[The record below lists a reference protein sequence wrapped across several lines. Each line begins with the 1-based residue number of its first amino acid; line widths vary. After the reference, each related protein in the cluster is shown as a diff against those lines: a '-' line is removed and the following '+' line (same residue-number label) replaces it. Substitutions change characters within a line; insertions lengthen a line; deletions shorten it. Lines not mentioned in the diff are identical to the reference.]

1 MMAKTTVATMATTD
15 QVARA
20 HQRQLEAGW
29 RRLGLRL
36 PPGPAQALQKLQERT
51 GATPVQII
59 NNHLLEAASKR

>member
-1 MMAKTTVATMATTD
+1 MATTD

-36 PPGPAQALQKLQERT
+36 PPEAAKALQTLQERT
-51 GATPVQII
+51 GATPVQVISQ
-59 NNHLLEAASKR
+59 LLSDAASKR